1 MRKKSIKQSTLNK
14 ILSTIAIILAIL
26 LISGGVLIRKA
37 FKTEQTIQTKRMDL
51 KDSVVKLED
60 GADYLSVQARNYAQL
75 GEKEHYDN
83 YIRELTETK
92 SMKNAAEVLMKLHIT
107 EEQLDLIEKAKN
119 SSAQLRKIEQEA
131 FKAVAQKDFNK
142 ARQLMFDSNYDNE
155 SMVLTDTLTKLQNSI
170 DEKSANELK
179 IAEAVLTRYII
190 LLIIL
195 TFALII
201 STLAN
206 VFIYTTKVINP
217 IKKLRDILLEVSK
230 GDFSVDINLPVNESE
245 IGELTGAVKQTVA
258 NISSILQSFKKTSE
272 NIDEKSLSLA
282 AISEEMTSVSENVA
296 SAIQDIAEGTGS
308 QSQDLTS
315 TSTILSQFGEKLEKI
330 VQDILDVDVTTKN
343 FNSMASDSNNNMK
356 FLSDSVRNVEISFK
370 DFASK
375 ISTLGQD
382 ITKIN
387 EITSI
392 INGIADQTNLLAL
405 NASIEAA
412 RAGEAGRGFAVVAE
426 EIRKLAEQTKV
437 SSDNINTLVSSI
449 STSSTT
455 ILNTT
460 DTMDDE
466 LKNQDN
472 VIKNTVVSFQNI
484 LQGINNIIPKV
495 QSVTE
500 AAETINRDKDIILEK
515 VESSSSVAQEIS
527 ASSEEISA
535 STEEMNSSSLD
546 VARSAQDLTEMT
558 SKVINEINKFKLS
571 NQ

>member
-14 ILSTIAIILAIL
+14 ILSTIAIVLAIL

-37 FKTEQTIQTKRMDL
+37 FKAEQTIQTKRMDL
-51 KDSVVKLED
+51 KDSVVKLGD
-60 GADYLSVQARNYAQL
+60 GADYLSIQARNYAQL

-92 SMKNAAEVLMKLHIT
+92 SMENAEEVLMKLHIT

-282 AISEEMTSVSENVA
+282 AISEEMTSVSESVA

-315 TSTILSQFGEKLEKI
+315 ISTILNQFGEKLEKI
-330 VQDILDVDVTTKN
+330 VQDILDVDVTAKN

-449 STSSTT
+449 SNNSTT

-546 VARSAQDLTEMT
+546 VARSAQDLTEIT

>member
-51 KDSVVKLED
+51 KDSVVKLGD
-60 GADYLSVQARNYAQL
+60 GADYLSIQARNYAQL

-92 SMKNAAEVLMKLHIT
+92 SMKNAAEVLIKLHIT

-217 IKKLRDILLEVSK
+217 IKKLRDVLLEVSK